1 MIVID
6 YGKVIVWGT
15 QNIPSLYTVSLAE
28 KNESYYLLIENISGT
43 SIENITNDE
52 RDLLQN
58 ALNLQ
63 CRKID
68 FDKISKDNN
77 NTRPQYR
84 IPVR

>member
-1 MIVID
+1 MIVFD
-6 YGKVIVWGT
+6 YGKVIMWG
-15 QNIPSLYTVSLAE
+15 NEKIPSLYNVSLLE
-28 KNESYYLLIENISGT
+28 ENESYYLVIENISGV
-43 SIENITNDE
+43 SIENMLDNE

-58 ALNLQ
+58 TLNLQ

-77 NTRPQYR
+77 KTKPQYK